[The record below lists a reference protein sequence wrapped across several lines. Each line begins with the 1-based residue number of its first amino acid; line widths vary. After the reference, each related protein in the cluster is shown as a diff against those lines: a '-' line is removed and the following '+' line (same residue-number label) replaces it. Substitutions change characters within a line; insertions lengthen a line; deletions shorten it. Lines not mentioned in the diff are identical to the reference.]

1 MNEKLC
7 VDPAAA
13 LPWIMSSI
21 FVCFQWIP
29 FSDGLTKQQRDP
41 RRSHQFPSTQGP
53 SAVSKAQEHTPPHAD
68 AGMLQPISC
77 ILSFPLPRQSS
88 LVDAPAD
95 VCRVCT
101 ATLTDTEGL
110 RALAF
115 CRARAKHGGSLCSE
129 LTSDHVDNRHQDNL
143 SFPSLLHSERL

>member
-13 LPWIMSSI
+13 PPWILSSI

-53 SAVSKAQEHTPPHAD
+53 SAVPKAQEHTPPHAD
-68 AGMLQPISC
+68 ACVLQPISC
-77 ILSFPLPRQSS
+77 VLSLPLSRQSS

-101 ATLTDTEGL
+101 AILTDIEGCISFL
-110 RALAF
+110 PGESQTRRLTLLWT
-115 CRARAKHGGSLCSE
+115 HVGSCWQQAP
-129 LTSDHVDNRHQDNL
+129 RQ
-143 SFPSLLHSERL
+143 SFTPIPAA